1 MYIYKLCMN
10 IYGYVRTYVHLLRAS
25 TDYVHADIMR
35 TKRLSV
41 AERQLMI
48 LPTIIK
54 TNVNHLEND
63 AKTNADP
70 GKLGKVGPCAVIPF
84 GPRRAQCEG
93 RVYLAHARCS
103 TRFLHGLND
112 VVLFALHPFL

>member
-1 MYIYKLCMN
+1 M
-10 IYGYVRTYVHLLRAS
+10 GTYVHLLRAS